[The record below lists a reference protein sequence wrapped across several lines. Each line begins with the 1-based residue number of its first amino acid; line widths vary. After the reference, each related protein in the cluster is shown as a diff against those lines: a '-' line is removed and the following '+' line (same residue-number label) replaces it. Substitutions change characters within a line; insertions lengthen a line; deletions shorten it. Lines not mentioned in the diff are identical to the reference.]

1 MGTLATSHM
10 TVEVS
15 GGPHRG
21 YVCIAGEVD
30 LAGEKQLID
39 ALGQLATL
47 HSHTVSIDLGGVTF
61 AGSSL
66 LNFLTRV
73 SMTMPANTPLRLCRS
88 TAMTR
93 RLIQVAGLEQTGILS

>member
-10 TVEVS
+10 TVEVT
-15 GGPHRG
+15 GGPQCG

-30 LAGEKQLID
+30 LAGEKQLTD
-39 ALGQLATL
+39 ALSQLAHL
-47 HSHTVSIDLGGVTF
+47 HSNTVSIDLGGVTF
-61 AGSSL
+61 AGSLL

-73 SMTMPANTPLRLCRS
+73 SMTMPANTPLLLCRP

-93 RLIQVAGLEQTGILS
+93 RLIQVAGLDHLGILR